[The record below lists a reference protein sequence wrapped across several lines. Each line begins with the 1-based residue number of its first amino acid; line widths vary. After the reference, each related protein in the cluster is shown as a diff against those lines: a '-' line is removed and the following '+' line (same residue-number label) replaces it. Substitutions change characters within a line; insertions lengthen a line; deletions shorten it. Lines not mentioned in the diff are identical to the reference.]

1 MSTLDRPASS
11 GPAGLTD
18 LPPELGLAPGDV
30 EEFFEL
36 SPMQEGILFHVL
48 YEPHAGM
55 YFQQIVAP
63 MKGLDVP
70 AFVKAWKMLVDRQ
83 PILRTSFHWKGL
95 PRPIQVVRREV
106 PFSVA
111 TLDWQGLPPMEQKR
125 KLAEFTQEDRAR
137 GFDLEQAPLLRA
149 TLVQVGPGQFYLV
162 RSHHHILMD
171 GWSGSIL
178 FRELSRIYN
187 LLRRRRPVDLPP
199 PHPYR
204 AYIDWLQR
212 QDLSEAETY
221 WRGYLDAFAAATPL
235 PEDHTGNRSLIRGGD
250 QFDDRYVYL
259 SEETSSAINNLLK
272 RHRITHNTLLQG
284 AWALLLAKYSG
295 ASDVCFGSVVSGRP
309 ADLEGIEQI
318 VGLFM
323 NTLPVRLRVDD
334 DRELVPWLRELLME
348 QIEARRFEYSP
359 LVSVQGWSAIK
370 RGQSLFDSI
379 VVFENF
385 ANEKSGDEK
394 PEGGGEGGNAPLV
407 SKERTNYPLGII
419 SAPGSRMF
427 LRAVYDRTRFHPDAI
442 NRILEHLKALLTD
455 IAADPERRLGDFS
468 MVTGQELE
476 LLAEES
482 SPQGGDA
489 PAPDC
494 AHELFQWQASER
506 PGETAVA
513 DASGSLTYAELDER
527 ANRIAAWLA
536 AQGVEAETAVG
547 LCLENSTDAVAALL
561 GVWKSGAACVPL
573 DMSRSREELLSVL
586 AASGVRH
593 VLTRTGLRPLLPDSL
608 ECLCLDGELPAA
620 GSYLPRV
627 DPRQLAAIHCKFGAG
642 PRPVAVALEHRNL
655 TAGLLAQVSMLGLGP
670 GDKVLAV
677 ASPGDPL
684 WIGGI
689 LRPLAAGA
697 SLFLAPPP
705 RDAGAFIG
713 EHAITSITTTTGKF
727 SALAGGNLPALRSV
741 LLTDAEVAPAVPESL
756 RVGRNV
762 VAAYAAAEAGL
773 CAAAADAELST
784 DRPAL
789 KSLPGAEVVILDS
802 RQRPAAIG
810 ALGEVCLGGAGL
822 SRGYL
827 HEAALTA
834 ERFIPNPLSSRP
846 GDRVF
851 RTGLPGRRL
860 ASGKVEITSG
870 GSLDAPQADGD
881 LEFWRQTL
889 KGAVATTLPAD
900 TTRTGMRSSDRGAVA
915 IKLPAA
921 SPDLALTAFSALLAK
936 YAGTEEVL
944 IAVLVP
950 RAARSFAEEASGVS
964 TQPLPLRLPMDAGA
978 SFNDM
983 AAVVAESAAAARSH
997 AEPAFERIQDA
1008 VRPLLGGPCSLEEV
1022 LFVADGLGAGNAERD
1037 AWIGRADLALE
1048 LRGDSEAIVHFDAG
1062 LYTRETVAR
1071 FAENFV
1077 ALFAAL
1083 LRAPGEPVAAA
1094 DFLGEDERRLV
1105 LEDWNKTGTPYP
1117 DVLVHELFEQ
1127 RADDGPDRT
1136 AVVCGEGSLT
1146 YGELE
1151 VRANALANHLRALGA
1166 GPDQPVGLLVH
1177 RSADMLVGLLG
1188 ILKSGAA
1195 YVPLDPGFPQDRLD
1209 HMISD
1214 SRLSLLV
1221 TQESLTGRF
1230 APEGVRAVLLDRDR
1244 EAIAAAGSVRPERRA
1259 TPTNLAYIIYTSGS
1273 TGLPKGVMLEHRT
1286 VVNFLWSMKT
1296 EPGLAADDV
1305 LLAVTTLSFDIA
1317 GLELFLP
1324 LALGARVVLA
1334 TRDEAMD
1341 GQRLAAMIA
1350 ESGVT
1355 VMQATPAT
1363 WRMMIEVGWPGAPGL
1378 KVLCGGEA
1386 LPRDLCGQLLP
1397 RVRELWNMYGPTETT
1412 IWSTIHRITSA
1423 DAGVS
1428 IGRPIANTSV
1438 YLLDDH
1444 LRPQPVGV
1452 PGELYI
1458 GGECLARGYF
1468 ARPSLTAERFV
1479 PDPFSAQ
1486 PGARMYR
1493 TGDLAR
1499 WLPNGLLDCLG
1510 RVDHQVKI
1518 RGFRIE
1524 LGEIEAV
1531 MARHPAVGQ
1540 GVVTAHPDPFG
1551 GHMLV
1556 AYVVPGNGAVPSLG
1570 ELREFLSA
1578 SLPDYMLPSALVQLE
1593 ALPLTA
1599 NNKVDRRALPAPDTS
1614 ASIGDGAREAPRGPT
1629 EKSVAD
1635 IWCAVLRVGSVG
1647 RHDNFFDLGG
1657 HSLMATSVAS
1667 RIRSEFKIDIPLR
1680 VLFEQ
1685 PTVAALAAQIDR
1697 IVSNPSQA
1705 AMDSAPLEAASNATE
1720 APLSYAQQRLWFIT
1734 QLSQGSPLYH
1744 MSTMVPLRGPLDRE
1758 ALDATLAELV
1768 RRHQTLRT
1776 TFDLRDGE
1784 PVQVIADPQPVSWA
1798 TVDLRGVPE
1807 SRRQA
1812 EVQRLRQAEFTTPY
1826 DLVQGP
1832 LARFTLIRTGERT
1845 QILLVGIHH
1854 IVSDGWSLDVLRHE
1868 ITALYRAFR
1877 SGQPSPLP
1885 ELPVQYSDYA
1895 VWQRQQLSGGSL
1907 DRLME
1912 FWRKNLAGAERLDLL
1927 TDRPR
1932 SASQRSRSGI
1942 VPVHIGADLTEKLRA
1957 LCRHEEVTPFM
1968 ALLAAFQT
1976 VLGLHAGQDDVSVG
1990 TVSAGRDRSE
2000 FEGLVG
2006 FFVNSL
2012 VMRGDLSGN
2021 PTFRDLLK
2029 RVKAN
2034 TLDVYDHQ
2042 AVPFEKLVE
2051 EFAPERSVS
2060 TQPLFQVLFVLQN
2073 LQAAAE
2079 DNPSRGGA
2087 AAPSPEAHAG
2097 GPIFYD
2103 LTLTLSETPTD
2114 VVGGLHYNSH
2124 LFEKSTAE
2132 ALASHVVTLLGQL
2145 VEHPGRRLS
2154 ELDLLSD
2161 GNRGAV
2167 LDEWMT
2173 VAPTTPGCIHEL
2185 FEQRVDED
2193 PAHTA
2198 LVFEGREFSYGELD
2212 RLANGVAHKLRD
2224 AGVREESPVAMF
2236 LERGPQAIIALLA
2249 ILKSGGAYVPLDT
2262 ALPVERLSMILE
2274 DVQPAVVLT
2283 SRDLREAL
2291 PATPATVCCMEDAL
2305 EFDASAGGTRLPA
2318 VRADRLAYIIFTSG
2332 STGRPKGV
2340 LVEHRNIV
2348 HTITGQIPL
2357 FGINRESRVL
2367 QTISLS
2373 FDASIGE
2380 IFRALAAG
2388 ATLCLARKEALL
2400 PGPGLIELL
2409 RENRITTV
2417 TLPTAALAALP
2428 AAQLPDLHTLTV
2440 GGEALTTELAAR
2452 WGEGRRLLNGYG
2464 PTETAVGAT
2473 LAFGWDPKR
2482 TPPLGRLLPNVR
2494 GYVVNRHFQV
2504 LPSGVPGE
2512 LLLGGPGVA
2521 RGYHRRPDL
2530 TAERFVPDPFS
2541 GEPGARLYRTGDRV
2555 RWLPDGQLE
2564 FLGRTDEQVKIRG
2577 YRIEPGEVAAVL
2589 LQHEGVRDAAVIAR
2603 ADDGGDARLVAY
2615 VVAAD
2620 VAPPAESNPAR
2631 ELREHLSRHLPDYM
2645 VPSAFVFLP
2654 VLPLTPNGKL
2664 DRKAL
2669 PAPDDDARRAAV
2681 ERVYVAPRTA
2691 VEKIL
2696 ADIWSALLKVEQV
2709 GIHDNF
2715 FELGGDS
2722 ILSIRVVARANEAG
2736 LKLTVQQAY
2745 EHQTIE
2751 ELAAVAGSGA
2761 ASNIDQGPVTGEAPI
2776 TPIQHW
2782 FFDWDTPDPNHF
2794 NWATYLPAPRGVTA
2808 AQLSAALHAVL
2819 ARHDAL
2825 RTRFL
2830 PATEG
2835 AGRRQF
2841 FAPPGGDAPL
2851 TEIDISA
2858 VPTGELYASMEI
2870 HANELQRSL
2879 DLEGGP
2885 LIRLGWFQLG
2895 GQSEGYLLLV
2905 VHHVVT
2911 DAISFPLVMGDF
2923 TNALRQAMQGGEITL
2938 PAKTDSFKR
2947 WSELLEQEAAGPLA
2961 DADAACWLDPRRD
2974 DVARLRIDFP
2984 DGDRTRAAAED
2995 INVSLEHRR
3004 TDRLL
3009 ALSRT
3014 VKAGVDEILVVAL
3027 GLATVRVAGHERAVI
3042 NIERH
3047 GRQDLGE
3054 GLDITRTVGWF
3065 ANISPALLDFT
3076 GCNGADDFLRAGL
3089 DQLRAIPRQG
3099 LGYGLLR
3106 YLSPD
3111 ASLRAAL
3118 RSQPEAE
3125 VFFNYFGQTK
3135 TGVPGGGGGKGRQQ
3149 LPLGTLVSK
3158 RAARRHLVEINA
3170 SINSGVLQMRWSYS
3184 AGLMSKENIGGLIAA
3199 CEGSLDEILHTTA

>member
-1 MSTLDRPASS
+1 VSTLERPLST
-11 GPAGLTD
+11 GPAGLTE
-18 LPPELGLAPGDV
+18 LPPEIGLAPGDV

-95 PRPIQVVRREV
+95 PRPLQVVRREV
-106 PFSVA
+106 PFSVT
-111 TLDWQGLPPMEQKR
+111 TLDWQGVPPMEQKR
-125 KLAEFTQEDRAR
+125 KLAEFAQEDRAR

-204 AYIDWLQR
+204 TYIDWLQR

-221 WRGYLDAFAAATPL
+221 WRGYLDQFAVATPL

-259 SEETSSAINNLLK
+259 SEETSSAINDLLK

-295 ASDVCFGSVVSGRP
+295 SSDVCFGSVVSGRP
-309 ADLEGIEQI
+309 ADLEGVEQI

-359 LVSVQGWSAIK
+359 LVNVQGWSAIK
-370 RGQSLFDSI
+370 RGQPLFESI

-385 ANEKSGDEK
+385 ANEKSGDDK

-407 SKERTNYPLGII
+407 SKERTNYPIGII

-427 LRAVYDRTRFHPDAI
+427 LRAVYDRTRFHPDAV
-442 NRILEHLKALLTD
+442 NRILEHLKTLLTD

-482 SPQGGDA
+482 GSPGGEMA
-489 PAPDC
+489 PADC

-506 PGETAVA
+506 PGATAVA

-527 ANRIAAWLA
+527 ANRVAAWLL
-536 AQGVEAETAVG
+536 AQGVKAETPVG
-547 LCLENSTDAVAALL
+547 LCLENSTDSVAALL
-561 GVWKSGAACVPL
+561 GTWKSGAACVPL
-573 DMSRSREELLSVL
+573 DLSRSREELLSVL
-586 AASGVRH
+586 ADAGARH
-593 VLTRTGLRPLLPDSL
+593 VLTRAGLRSLLPEAL
-608 ECLCLDGELPAA
+608 ACLCLDGELPPADA
-620 GSYLPRV
+620 SLPAV
-627 DPRQLAAIHCKFGAG
+627 DARQLAAIHLNFGAG
-642 PRPVAVALEHRNL
+642 PTAVALEHRNM
-655 TAGLLAQVSMLGLGP
+655 TAGLLAQISMLGLGP
-670 GDKVLAV
+670 WDKVLAA
-677 ASPGDPL
+677 ASPGDAR

-697 SLFLAPPP
+697 SLLLAKPP
-705 RDAGAFIG
+705 RGAGAFIND
-713 EHAITSITTTTGKF
+713 HAITSITTTTGEF
-727 SALAGGNLPALRSV
+727 AALAGENLPGLRSV
-741 LLTDAEVAPAVPESL
+741 LLTDAETAAAVPEPL
-756 RVGRNV
+756 RIGRNV
-762 VAAYAAAEAGL
+762 VAVYGAAEAGL
-773 CAAAADAELST
+773 CAAAADADLST
-784 DRPAL
+784 ARPAL
-789 KSLPGAEVVILDS
+789 RSLPGAEVVILDS
-802 RQRPAAIG
+802 RRRPAAIG
-810 ALGEVCLGGAGL
+810 ALGELCLGGAGL
-822 SRGYL
+822 ARGYL
-827 HEAALTA
+827 RQPALTA
-834 ERFIPNPLSSRP
+834 EHFIPNPLSNRP

-851 RTGLPGRRL
+851 RTGLSGRRL
-860 ASGKVEITSG
+860 ASGKVEIAPG
-870 GSLDAPQADGD
+870 ARPGELAADADLD
-881 LEFWRQTL
+881 FWRGTL
-889 KGAVATTLPAD
+889 KGAVSTTLPAD
-900 TTRTGMRSSDRGAVA
+900 RPRTATRSEERGRVSFE
-915 IKLPAA
+915 LPANA
-921 SPDLALTAFSALLAK
+921 ADLALPAFAALLAK

-944 IAVLVP
+944 LATLVP
-950 RAARSFAEEASGVS
+950 RTSRSFAEEAAGASI
-964 TQPLPLRLPMDAGA
+964 QPLPLRLPVDATAGFSDFA
-978 SFNDM
+978 RS
-983 AAVVAESAAAARSH
+983 VAESLAAARIH
-997 AEPAFERIQDA
+997 AGPAFEQVADA
-1008 VRPLLGGPCSLEEV
+1008 VRPLLGGSCSLEEI
-1022 LFVADGLGAGNAERD
+1022 LFVADEGNPAGAERD
-1037 AWIGRADLALE
+1037 AWIARADLALE
-1048 LRGDSEAIVHFDAG
+1048 LRGASGGVLHFNAA
-1062 LYTRETVAR
+1062 LYAAETIRR
-1071 FAENFV
+1071 FADN
-1077 ALFAAL
+1077 FAAL
-1083 LRAPGEPVAAA
+1083 LAALRPAPDRPVAAV
-1094 DFLGEDERRLV
+1094 DFLGDDERKLV
-1105 LEDWNKTGTPYP
+1105 LETWNRTAAPYP
-1117 DVLVHELFEQ
+1117 DVLVHELCERQ
-1127 RADDGPDRT
+1127 AEAAPDRV
-1136 AVVCGEGSLT
+1136 AVVCGEGRLT
-1146 YGELE
+1146 YAQLE
-1151 VRANALANHLRALGA
+1151 ERANALANHLLSLGA
-1166 GPDQPVGLLVH
+1166 TADQPVGLLVH
-1177 RSADMLVGLLG
+1177 RSTDMLVGLLG
-1188 ILKSGAA
+1188 ILKAGAA

-1221 TQESLTGRF
+1221 TQESLVGRF

-1244 EAIAAAGSVRPERRA
+1244 DAIAAAGCDRPARRA
-1259 TPTNLAYIIYTSGS
+1259 TPANLAYIIYTSGS

-1286 VVNFLWSMKT
+1286 VVNFLCSMMR
-1296 EPGLAADDV
+1296 EPGLVTDDV

-1341 GQRLAAMIA
+1341 GERLAAMIA

-1363 WRMMIEVGWPGAPGL
+1363 WRMMIDAGWPGSPGL

-1386 LPRDLCGQLLP
+1386 LPKDLCGQLLP
-1397 RVRELWNMYGPTETT
+1397 RVGELWNMYGPTETT
-1412 IWSTIHRITSA
+1412 IWSTIHRLSPA
-1423 DAGVS
+1423 EAGVS

-1438 YLLDDH
+1438 YLLDDQ

-1468 ARPSLTAERFV
+1468 DRPALTAERFV

-1499 WLPNGLLDCLG
+1499 WLPSGLLDCLG

-1540 GVVTAHPDPFG
+1540 GVVTARPDPYG

-1556 AYVVPGNGAVPSLG
+1556 AYVVPGNGAAPSLG
-1570 ELREFLSA
+1570 EMREFLSG

-1599 NNKVDRRALPAPDTS
+1599 NKKVDRRALPAPDAVS
-1614 ASIGDGAREAPRGPT
+1614 DGADGTGEPPRGAT
-1629 EKSVAD
+1629 EKAVAE

-1667 RIRSEFKIDIPLR
+1667 RIRSEFKIEIPLR

-1685 PTVAALAAQIDR
+1685 PTVAALAARIDR
-1697 IVSNPSQA
+1697 LVSDPSQA
-1705 AMDSAPLEAASNATE
+1705 ALDSAPLEAAPNATE

-1744 MSTMVPLRGPLDRE
+1744 MSTMVPLRGPLDRD

-1784 PVQVIADPQPVSWA
+1784 PVQIIADAQPASWA

-1907 DRLME
+1907 DKLME
-1912 FWRKNLAGAERLDLL
+1912 FWRKNLTGAERLDLL

-2012 VMRGDLSGN
+2012 VMRANLSGN
-2021 PTFRDLLK
+2021 PTFRELLK
-2029 RVKAN
+2029 RVKGN

-2103 LTLTLSETPTD
+2103 LTLTLSETPTE

-2124 LFEKSTAE
+2124 LFDKSTAE
-2132 ALASHVVTLLGQL
+2132 ALAAHVVTLLGQL
-2145 VEHPGRRLS
+2145 VEHPGRRLG

-2161 GNRGAV
+2161 RDRGTV

-2173 VAPTTPGCIHEL
+2173 EVPRTPGCIHEL

-2193 PAHTA
+2193 PDHTA
-2198 LVFEGREFSYGELD
+2198 LVFEGREISYGELD
-2212 RLANGVAHKLRD
+2212 RLSNGVAHNLRE

-2236 LERGPQAIIALLA
+2236 LERGPQAIISLLA

-2262 ALPVERLSMILE
+2262 ALPAERLSMILE
-2274 DVQPAVVLT
+2274 DVQPVVVLT

-2291 PATPATVCCMEDAL
+2291 PATAANVCCIEDSL
-2305 EFDASAGGTRLPA
+2305 EFDASVGGTRLPA
-2318 VRADRLAYIIFTSG
+2318 VQADRLAYIIFTSG

-2357 FGINRESRVL
+2357 FGINRDSRVL

-2388 ATLCLARKEALL
+2388 ATLCLERKEALL

-2409 RENRITTV
+2409 RDNRITTV

-2428 AAQLPDLHTLTV
+2428 AAELPELHTLTV

-2473 LAFGWDPKR
+2473 LAFGWDPGR

-2504 LPSGVPGE
+2504 LPPGVPGE

-2530 TAERFVPDPFS
+2530 TAERFIPDPFS

-2615 VVAAD
+2615 VVAAE
-2620 VAPPAESNPAR
+2620 AALPAESNPAR
-2631 ELREHLSRHLPDYM
+2631 ELREYLSRQLPDYM
-2645 VPSAFVFLP
+2645 LPSAFVFLP

-2669 PAPDDDARRAAV
+2669 PAPDDDDRRAAV

-2751 ELAAVAGSGA
+2751 ELAAVAGSA
-2761 ASNIDQGPVTGEAPI
+2761 SASNIDQGPVTGEAPL

-2782 FFDWDTPDPNHF
+2782 FFDWDTPDPHHF
-2794 NWATYLPAPRGVTA
+2794 NWATYLPAPRGVTTG
-2808 AQLSAALHAVL
+2808 QLSAALDAVL

-2830 PATEG
+2830 PAADGT
-2835 AGRRQF
+2835 GRRQF

-2851 TEIDISA
+2851 TEIDLSG
-2858 VPTGELYASMEI
+2858 VPTGELYATMEV

-2879 DLEGGP
+2879 DLEHGP

-2911 DAISFPLVMGDF
+2911 DTISFPLVMGDF
-2923 TNALRQAMQGGEITL
+2923 TKALRQSMQGGEISL

-2947 WSELLEQEAAGPLA
+2947 WSELLEQEAAAPVTEA
-2961 DADAACWLDPRRD
+2961 DVGCWLDPRRD

-2995 INVSLEHRR
+2995 INVSFEQRR

-3014 VKAGVDEILVVAL
+3014 IKAGVDEILVVAL
-3027 GLATVRVAGHERAVI
+3027 GLATTRVAGHERAVI

-3047 GRQDLGE
+3047 GRQDLGA

-3065 ANISPALLDFT
+3065 PNISPALLDFT
-3076 GCNGADDFLRAGL
+3076 DCQGPDELLRAGL

-3111 ASLRAAL
+3111 ASVRAAL

-3135 TGVPGGGGGKGRQQ
+3135 TGVPGGGGNKARQQ

-3170 SINSGVLQMRWSYS
+3170 SINSGTLQMRWSYS

-3199 CEGSLDEILHTTA
+3199 CESSLDEILHPTP